1 MKTYRFTAMFLCF
14 TICFVA
20 IFGYTNGNA
29 YAEYEDIVYDYITV
43 ENGKVVGGNSE
54 LVESGIIA
62 IGKPEDYPDY
72 ADEVV
77 EDTPNDAPVAESLAD
92 SLSNSITADESKL
105 EEFYA
110 SNDTFA
116 DEITEGKDVADV
128 KDNAL
133 VANKTSTEVAVP
145 ELAPSAVAPNVPT
158 ETSKATFNVRTVY
171 NNSSSIAALWA
182 TIYPNAGTSTYRQ
195 IGAQGTTTSTTVNWD
210 ASSVLYTMIPVQ
222 LFDGHSLTLQITASG
237 SNVRGIA
244 KPTNSAH
251 SAYYSSAL
259 ICVNGGNLTIK
270 GYSSGTDAN
279 RFTLDGQK
287 ANHTYGSDSDPLIV
301 LLSGTV
307 TLENVRLINN
317 SCGTNHDGKTTGFGS
332 AIAMDGGTLS
342 INNAWIHANTFNSG
356 TYKWGAIGIKGGTA
370 SLTNCNI
377 YNNTNATHG
386 GGIYVSGGNVTYNSG
401 EIYGNSASTDGG
413 GICCYGGT
421 VNVKGGTIRDN
432 TAPQGGGL
440 YVKSPGTIKMSGGK
454 ITSNDNGSGVFL
466 YAGGNFELSGN
477 AEISSNT
484 AGSHHGGGV
493 AIYANSGGTFTMSG
507 GTIKNHSGSTNSHG
521 IAMTGNA
528 GVITISGGTIENN
541 SPTDNVGGGVFLN
554 YGTFTMT
561 GGTIKN
567 NTAKWGGGIL
577 AKENAASVSISG
589 GIISGNTA
597 NVNGGGV
604 MVESGT
610 LSISGGTISG
620 NTAKGVSTGDG
631 NTGKGGGV
639 CTTVTCTIS
648 DSALIKGNTSL
659 YEGGGVYSIG
669 GKLTISGGQIGAEN
683 EANYSEDGGGVFVGA
698 TAALEISGSA
708 KILYNRCTTSGA
720 GVFVAGEQVTFTM
733 SGGDI
738 SHNYNEGGNGGGFW
752 VGNLKSCSITG
763 GTVNYNTTYIGCGAG
778 MFFNRPITGGASV
791 SGLYL
796 EENSANHA
804 GGGLYFG
811 NYGGTITATVTNVTM
826 KNNHATAQA
835 TSDVPTAGSGGGVA
849 VRVESG
855 ASGNVTVT
863 FTDCIINGNTARE
876 KGGGIYIVNQNTAG
890 SKPIVTINGT
900 TKIGESDATKNTAQ
914 TGGGG
919 VYVHNISGNNG
930 TITFKMEGSVS
941 VKHNT
946 SVESGGGVFL
956 ASVTGAV
963 INGADIVGNKTT
975 GTAGS
980 GGGIAMYKA
989 TLTMEG
995 TTVSGNAAGFNGG
1008 GVTLNQSTLEATD
1021 CVFGDDTNGGNACS
1035 HRGGGIYVENG
1046 NLTLTGGNV
1055 TGNRVEN
1062 TTDTPSYGGGIG
1074 TYTPNS
1080 TACTVTLTN
1089 VTITKN
1095 YAADDGGG
1103 IAKSDVGT
1111 ITVKNCDIGAEN
1123 AGNTARVG
1131 AGFACSNGTITIENS
1146 RICYNESDSYAGG
1159 FYAYGNSTNVDIKNS
1174 NIDHNDAKQGDGGGV
1189 FIAQVNKFK
1198 LTGGTASNNT
1208 AICGGGMFFK
1218 AQTGQKIEISGCTLA
1233 ENIAS
1238 GSGGGIMFTNQEAFT
1253 AGTTN
1258 STITAELTSL
1268 TFTHNVT
1275 SGNGGGICITESAHC
1290 EGGIN
1295 VTVSGCSFAGN
1306 EALRETPIMTT
1317 DSNGKYNR
1325 VTISTTGNG
1334 GAISIEGVNAVATIS
1349 NSQIGSSAEG
1359 GYSNKAI
1366 NGGGIAVMRGAT
1378 ATVTNS
1384 DFVYN
1389 SALRTGGGCYVL
1401 GCGENEPNF
1410 TTTLNLTGGTVEN
1423 NYAQGSSKYEG
1434 DDVINTAMVAA
1445 ASEMGG
1451 GGLYIRGCSPYGN
1464 KKITVDID
1472 GTAINNNTSYRGG
1485 GLLVHESVN
1494 VTFKNASFAKNNATY
1509 LGGAMCFMKNSS
1521 TAKFSG
1527 CTFTENEASLRGG
1540 AFYIQTNGVTV
1551 ENCAF
1556 TGNTAVNNGGAIQL
1570 QSATNTNID
1579 LKVSN
1584 TDFTSNSANY
1594 GGALCT
1600 VQSNN
1605 SYAFTVTLTDC
1616 DFTGNHATAN
1626 GGAILVGNRVT
1637 LNFTGG
1643 YLTGNTAGEDQSG
1656 IEPVANNQGVAVA
1669 GIAGAGGAVAVF
1681 DGTFNF
1687 TVNNT
1692 NKGAIHSNT
1701 ATTVGDDVFSN
1712 GSANSKLNLPAVSA
1726 MDLTGFT
1733 YEADKTPDWF
1743 EDYAEGEA
1751 SGMNANIS
1759 SSERYRFSDNT
1770 IHAQLEN
1777 INTQS
1782 KYVAITVGVS
1792 INFGEL
1798 VITKSGD
1805 SIDPDQVFVFKVSG
1819 YSERSGKSIEF
1830 TVSIKG
1836 TGSVKVKDLPVGEY
1850 TVTELTKWSW
1860 RYGVT
1865 TIELDGTAIQF
1876 TAAEAAITVHPDN
1889 IDHTV
1894 EFASVLQNENWLSFG
1909 TEPIKNIP
1917 IGNTVAYT
1925 EMVYDLPRKT
1935 VF

>member
-1 MKTYRFTAMFLCF
+1 MQGEA
-14 TICFVA
+14 
-20 IFGYTNGNA
+20 YT
-29 YAEYEDIVYDYITV
+29 ESEEIVYDYITV
-43 ENGKVVGGNSE
+43 ENGKVVGGNE
-54 LVESGIIA
+54 KLLESGIIA
-62 IGKPEDYPDY
+62 IGNPEAEEKSAEVLTDTESC
-72 ADEVV
+72 AESTDEVFEASV
-77 EDTPNDAPVAESLAD
+77 ETQEADDAVTESLVAESSVAE
-92 SLSNSITADESKL
+92 ES
-105 EEFYA
+105 
-110 SNDTFA
+110 
-116 DEITEGKDVADV
+116 
-128 KDNAL
+128 AL
-133 VANKTSTEVAVP
+133 TKKIDAKSTVSVTSKATDVP
-145 ELAPSAVAPNVPT
+145 ELAPNAVNPNAPT
-158 ETSKATFNVRTVY
+158 EVVKATHNVRTVY
-171 NNSSSIAALWA
+171 NQSSSIATTWS

-195 IGAQGTTTSTTVNWD
+195 IAAQGTVASTTVNWD

-222 LFDGHSLTLQITASG
+222 IFEGHSLTLQITASG
-237 SNVRGIA
+237 SEVRGIA
-244 KPTNSAH
+244 KPTNSSH
-251 SAYYSSAL
+251 SAYYTSAL
-259 ICVNGGNLTIK
+259 ICVYGGNLTIK

-317 SCGTNHDGKTTGFGS
+317 SCGMNHDGKTTGFGS

-401 EIYGNSASTDGG
+401 EIYSNSSGTDGG

-432 TAPQGGGL
+432 SANQGGGM
-440 YVKSPGTIKMSGGK
+440 YVKGPGTIKMSGGTV
-454 ITSNDNGSGVFL
+454 TSNDNGSGVFL
-466 YAGGNFELSGN
+466 YDGGNFELSGG
-477 AEISSNT
+477 EISSNT
-484 AGSHHGGGV
+484 AGGHHGGGV
-493 AIYANSGGTFTMSG
+493 AIYDNKNGKFTMSG
-507 GTIKNHSGSTNSHG
+507 GTIKSHSGSGNSHG
-521 IAMTGNA
+521 VAQ
-528 GVITISGGTIENN
+528 TIGSGGGGTIEIKGGTIESNTT
-541 SPTDNVGGGVFLN
+541 SDNVGGGVFLN
-554 YGTFTMT
+554 CGTFTMT
-561 GGTIKN
+561 NGTIKN

-577 AKENAASVSISG
+577 AKGNAASVTISG
-589 GIISGNTA
+589 GTISSNTA
-597 NVNGGGV
+597 SINGGGV

-620 NTAKGVSTGDG
+620 NTSQGVSTGDG
-631 NTGKGGGV
+631 NTGRGGGV
-639 CTTVTCTIS
+639 CVTVTCTIS
-648 DSALIKGNTSL
+648 GSALIKGNTSKDQ
-659 YEGGGVYSIG
+659 GGGVYSIG
-669 GKLTISGGQIGAEN
+669 GKLTISGGQIGAEG
-683 EANYSEDGGGVFVGA
+683 EANYSANGGGVYAGA

-708 KILYNRCTTSGA
+708 KILHNRCKTSGA

-738 SHNYNEGGNGGGFW
+738 SHNYNEEGNGGGFW

-763 GTVNYNTTYIGCGAG
+763 GIVNHNTTYVGCGAG
-778 MFFNRPITGGASV
+778 MFFNRPVTGGVSI
-791 SGLYL
+791 SGLSL
-796 EENSANHA
+796 EENTANHA

-811 NYGGTITATVTNVTM
+811 NYGGSLTATVTNTTL
-826 KNNHATAQA
+826 KNNHAVASA
-835 TSDVPTAGSGGGVA
+835 TTSVPTAGSGGGVA

-1008 GVTLNQSTLEATD
+1008 GVTANQSSLTATD
-1021 CVFGDDTNGGNACS
+1021 CIFGDEVNGGNTCV
-1035 HRGGGIYVENG
+1035 HRGGGVYVENG
-1046 NLTLTGGNV
+1046 TLSITGGSV
-1055 TGNRVEN
+1055 TGNSATN
-1062 TTDTPSYGGGIG
+1062 TTDIPSYGGGIA
-1074 TYTPNS
+1074 TYSSNS
-1080 TACTVTLTN
+1080 VACTVTLEN

-1095 YAADDGGG
+1095 HADDDGGG
-1103 IAKSDVGT
+1103 VAKSDVGT
-1111 ITVKNCDIGAEN
+1111 TTVINCDIGAEE
-1123 AGNTARVG
+1123 AGNTSRVG
-1131 AGFACSNGTITIENS
+1131 AGFACSHGSVTISGS
-1146 RICYNESDSYAGG
+1146 RICYNVSDTYAGG

-1275 SGNGGGICITESAHC
+1275 SGNGGGICITESSYC

-1295 VTVSGCSFAGN
+1295 ITVSGCSFAGN

-1434 DDVINTAMVAA
+1434 DDVINTAMAAA

-1472 GTAINNNTSYRGG
+1472 GTAINNNTSCRGG

-1584 TDFTSNSANY
+1584 TDFTGNSANY

-1626 GGAILVGNRVT
+1626 GGAILVGNKVT

-1656 IEPVANNQGVAVA
+1656 IDPVSNSQGVAVTK
-1669 GIAGAGGAVAVF
+1669 IAGAGGAVAVF

-1701 ATTVGDDVFSN
+1701 AATVGDDVFSN
-1712 GSANSKLNLPAVSA
+1712 GSANSKLNLPAVGA

-1733 YEADKTPDWF
+1733 YEVDKTPDWF

-1759 SSERYRFSDNT
+1759 YSERYRFSDNT

-1819 YSERSGKSIEF
+1819 YSERSGKTIEF

-1836 TGSVKVKDLPVGEY
+1836 TGSVKIVDLPVGEY
-1850 TVTELTKWSW
+1850 TVTELTSWAW
-1860 RYGVT
+1860 RYGET
-1865 TIELDGTAIQF
+1865 TIKVDGSAITF
-1876 TAAEAAITVHPDN
+1876 TAAEADITVNPDH

-1894 EFASVLQNENWLSFG
+1894 EFISALQNPNWLSFN
-1909 TEPIKNIP
+1909 TDPVKNIP
-1917 IGNTVAYT
+1917 ANNTVAYI
-1925 EMVYDLPRKT
+1925 EAVYDLPKKNII
-1935 VF
+1935 